1 MEANLMISALE
12 IREKKAI
19 EIMIK
24 FKDVYSLNY
33 DEKLTKYKIIEILEK
48 GFSRIPVFSNNNKN
62 DIIGLLRL
70 KQLIGYDSNENKSIR
85 EIGISLKNLL

>member
-1 MEANLMISALE
+1 MGLNWEANLMISALE

-33 DEKLTKYKIIEILEK
+33 DEKLLMQLKTMLLTKEIEKYE
-48 GFSRIPVFSNNNKN
+48 NHW
-62 DIIGLLRL
+62 DRL
-70 KQLIGYDSNENKSIR
+70 FE
-85 EIGISLKNLL
+85 